1 MPTAEQLR
9 QFIVGTIIPPI
20 AGALATWLASTQV
33 FAVFHITANA
43 AAAEI
48 TQVLVFGVV
57 TGIAYLVNH
66 HILSGHY
73 TSTAKAAAAAKK
85 VS

>member
-1 MPTAEQLR
+1 MPNAEAIK
-9 QFIVGTIIPPI
+9 QFIVGTVIPPI

-48 TQVLVFGVV
+48 TQALVFGVV

-66 HILSGHY
+66 HILAGHY
-73 TSTAKAAAAAKK
+73 SPAAKAATRKSS
-85 VS
+85 V